1 MGARS
6 ISYATVRWVSKPA
19 FVGFNPSDRQ
29 QQFGATIGGPTARN
43 KMLLFAGYDQ
53 HTFRVPSV
61 VQFGNGQTVVVP
73 HFSKC
78 VL

>member
-1 MGARS
+1 
-6 ISYATVRWVSKPA
+6 
-19 FVGFNPSDRQ
+19 VGFNPSDRQ

-43 KMLLFAGYDQ
+43 KMFLFAGYDQ
-53 HTFRVPSV
+53 HIFHVPSV